1 MKNYKETTITE
12 YPILVNKQTANIDF
26 KYGPYNSVDEAYEF
40 LSKYDYITQGLTF
53 GVLSEDY
60 VVTEYWFIGGTER
73 NNIEKKFKNV
83 VFENNI
89 DFTKP
94 GISGVLYVNIIDN
107 GLYRWD
113 ASTQQYV
120 CLNSESTDIRHLE
133 ERLNAFILQTTRKF
147 DEIENKLPK
156 VIDIEE

>member
-1 MKNYKETTITE
+1 MKNYKETTVTE
-12 YPILVNKQTANIDF
+12 YPILVNKKVANIDF
-26 KYGPYNSVDEAYEF
+26 KYGPYNSVEEAYEF

-60 VVTEYWFIGGTER
+60 TVTEYWFIGGTSE
-73 NNIEKKFKNV
+73 NDIEKKFKNV
-83 VFENNI
+83 IFEDDI

-94 GISGVLYVNIIDN
+94 GISGVLYINISDN

-113 ASTQQYV
+113 ASIQQYV
-120 CLNSESTDIRHLE
+120 CLNSESADIRHLE

-156 VIDIEE
+156 VVDIEE